1 MNHYSRELVQKQY
14 DTIPY
19 PNIPI
24 ENSPKDDYNALF
36 IHNLVTPYYLYRQ
49 KVADTTDKLIL
60 DVGCGSGFTTLILA
74 LANPN
79 ARIVAIDLSAES
91 LKFAEKRLKFHG
103 FENVEYHQM
112 PLEEIASLGQHYDY
126 INCNDVLYLCESP
139 TEALKSLQSVLKPE
153 GIIRGNFHSY
163 YQRFYIYLAQE
174 LCRCLGLLE
183 DNPGDFEIGVVAETF
198 QNLRPEVILRR
209 SASMGLENKDLDLS
223 DIGVK
228 QRVLNNILLQGDKGY
243 NIPQVFE
250 MLREAKL
257 EFLSMTNWRHWEVRD
272 LFQDKNKIPTTWE
285 FVLENATEEER
296 LHLFELLHPS
306 HRLIDFWCVNRDSI
320 SPIKPLSE
328 WDDNDWERAR
338 IHLHPQLKA
347 PKVREDLLET
357 IKKQQPWEISKYITQ
372 PAAAPVYISHNQ
384 AAALLPLFSQHLS
397 FSDMVEYWLKIQ
409 PINLITGETKTR
421 KEARE
426 EVKILLKELETFL
439 YVLVEKI

>member
-1 MNHYSRELVQKQY
+1 MNDSSRELVQKQY

-24 ENSPKDDYNALF
+24 DKSPKDDYNALF

-49 KVADTTDKLIL
+49 RVADTADKLIL
-60 DVGCGSGFTTLILA
+60 DVGCGSGFTTLTLA

-91 LKFAEKRLKFHG
+91 LKFAEKRLKHHG
-103 FENVEYHQM
+103 FDNVEYHQI
-112 PLEEIASLGQHYDY
+112 PLEDIASLGYHYDY
-126 INCNDVLYLCESP
+126 INCNDVLYLCDNP
-139 TEALKSLQSVLKPE
+139 REALRSLQSVLKPE

-174 LCRCLGLLE
+174 LFRCLGLLE

-198 QNLRPEVILRR
+198 QNLKPDVILRR
-209 SASMGLENKDLDLS
+209 NASIGLENKGIDLGDVN
-223 DIGVK
+223 IK

-257 EFLSMTNWRHWEVRD
+257 QFLSMTDWRHWEVRD

-296 LHLFELLHPS
+296 LHLFELLHPG
-306 HRLIDFWCVNRDSI
+306 HRLIDFWCVNEGSI
-320 SPIKPLSE
+320 SPIKPVSQWE
-328 WDDNDWERAR
+328 DDDWEKAT
-338 IHLHPQLKA
+338 IYLHPQLKTTA
-347 PKVREDLLET
+347 VKEDLLET
-357 IKKQQPWEISKYITQ
+357 VKKQQPWEISKYITQ
-372 PAAAPVYISHNQ
+372 PAAGPVYISHNQ
-384 AAALLPLFSQHLS
+384 AAALLPLFNNSLS
-397 FSDMVEYWLKIQ
+397 FLELVDYWQKIQ
-409 PINLITGETKTR
+409 PINLITGETKT
-421 KEARE
+421 KEEARE
-426 EVKILLKELETFL
+426 EVKTLLKQLETFL
-439 YVLVEKI
+439 YVLVEKN